1 MRRDPYGS
9 VKSKYQY
16 KRFDPILEKSFGQA
30 VRFIADANRLEVRA
44 GWGCNFWDFQLRRLP
59 GNLEQRILAPVGRF
73 RRRESYPIEG
83 TLWLNK

>member
-9 VKSKYQY
+9 VKSQNTNIK
-16 KRFDPILEKSFGQA
+16 DLTPILEKSFGQA

-44 GWGCNFWDFQLRRLP
+44 GWGCNFWDFQLRSLP
-59 GNLEQRILAPVGRF
+59 VIWSNEFWRRSGGF

-83 TLWLNK
+83 TL